1 MIRLIAPD
9 GTEYEAATPVE
20 ANDLRFGHGYRIAPD
35 APAEASAEHAP
46 EPEPTRATDKPPGL
60 GDGG

>member
-1 MIRLIAPD
+1 VIRLIAPD

-35 APAEASAEHAP
+35 EPAKARSEHTPAPQ
-46 EPEPTRATDKPPGL
+46 PTRSADKPSGL